1 MSVVLLYNVFHLNSV
16 MSLHLYGI
24 VITQSEINN
33 LADNISS
40 TAAIFIGPVLGK
52 LAVSKLDS

>member
-1 MSVVLLYNVFHLNSV
+1 ML
-16 MSLHLYGI
+16 LHLYGI